1 MIIMS
6 LIMAPTL
13 AAIFHASGP
22 LGPNWL
28 DSSRFPLSDN
38 DLHCLVVTASRYLT
52 APKAHQLYGH
62 CWMTRSAMARTV
74 SRYYQER

>member
-38 DLHCLVVTASRYLT
+38 DLHCLVVTATSISVI
-52 APKAHQLYGH
+52 
-62 CWMTRSAMARTV
+62 MSV
-74 SRYYQER
+74 